1 MGSDPASLADAVEL
15 FRKRFRPDAAR
26 DLTVSYQ
33 MELSGEGGGVL
44 SVRVDRG
51 RLEVSEGPTDTPDV
65 VYRMSAADFFA
76 ILARTANPDLLYMA
90 ERIAIEGDLSLALK
104 LRALFSNPA

>member
-1 MGSDPASLADAVEL
+1 MGSDPASLADAVEW

-33 MELSGEGGGVL
+33 MELPGEGGGVL

-51 RLEVSEGPTDTPDV
+51 GLEVSEGPMDAPDV

-76 ILARTANPDLLYMA
+76 ILASTANPDLLYMA
-90 ERIAIEGDLSLALK
+90 ERIEIEGDLSLALK